1 MRKAVVRLQSLR
13 FLSST
18 SDRQSP
24 RLLLLPHQFQGE
36 AITPDII
43 MPKRKVSRS
52 TACVQYVSD
61 LTSPPAFPS
70 SSVCVLRC
78 ASPPLSAGGAHL
90 AAPPIITMSDPG
102 TSFYNHSAAG
112 CRGGVRDPHPPP
124 PLHHWPC
131 SMTTHGKSREV

>member
-24 RLLLLPHQFQGE
+24 PPPLLLPHQFQGE
-36 AITPDII
+36 AVTPDIIIII

-52 TACVQYVSD
+52 AACVQYVSD
-61 LTSPPAFPS
+61 LTSPSLSCVA
-70 SSVCVLRC
+70 VC
-78 ASPPLSAGGAHL
+78 SPPFVCGWCPPYCT
-90 AAPPIITMSDPG
+90 PPIITMCDRAHLP
-102 TSFYNHSAAG
+102 NHSAAG
-112 CRGGVRDPHPPP
+112 CRGRVLLHNPP
-124 PLHHWPC
+124 HHWPC